1 MLGDSDQESKSVV
14 YVAVEVS
21 YLDSQS
27 EPADNHFV
35 WAYHVR
41 IVNSDKKTVQLLSRA
56 WTITDAVGNGHCVIG
71 DGVVGEQPILKPGM
85 TFEYTSGTPL
95 QAPSG
100 IMSGRFKLID
110 EDGRLFNVMVP
121 AFSLDSPHDAP
132 SLH

>member
-1 MLGDSDQESKSVV
+1 MLGDSDQESKSAV

-95 QAPSG
+95 QTPSG
-100 IMSGRFKLID
+100 IMSGKFKVAI
-110 EDGRLFNVMVP
+110 
-121 AFSLDSPHDAP
+121 
-132 SLH
+132 